1 MAGTSGGAH
10 EIGANA
16 VVLDRPIRRHEARL
30 AVRGRTRAVA
40 AAPLSDALDVV
51 SVAEQVVMQLEY
63 DGRRDAQ
70 GRVAVIDRLEDGA
83 VAEHGLVR
91 IRVRPLLAVEELAQV
106 LFGDLNALEAARG
119 TRVARLG
126 DLVELLERVVTRDRC
141 DGKDALALVDLGQS
155 RDDAGR
161 EELLQ
166 CGVII

>member
-1 MAGTSGGAH
+1 
-10 EIGANA
+10 
-16 VVLDRPIRRHEARL
+16 
-30 AVRGRTRAVA
+30 
-40 AAPLSDALDVV
+40 
-51 SVAEQVVMQLEY
+51 MQLEY

-91 IRVRPLLAVEELAQV
+91 IRIRPLLAVEELAQV
-106 LFGDLNALEAARG
+106 LFGDLDALEAARG
-119 TRVARLG
+119 ARVARLG